1 MIDTVH
7 VLAVAAALSAGAV
20 SLLAWRVGGADHS
33 QPDRLVGE
41 LRVARWAAVLLA
53 AVGAISIGLAVGETS
68 PALGITDAALGT
80 IFVGMAGIVLQR
92 EPREGLIL
100 SAGAFVVHALLC
112 IAHRP
117 GWLPVDIAPR
127 WFIVGCAVYDV
138 YIAGVC
144 YWTQRR

>member
-1 MIDTVH
+1 MTDTVH
-7 VLAVAAALSAGAV
+7 VLAVAAGLSGGAV
-20 SLLAWRVGGADHS
+20 SLLAWRVSRVEGSH
-33 QPDRLVGE
+33 PDRLVGE

-53 AVGAISIGLAVGETS
+53 AVGAMPIGLAVGDTS
-68 PALGITDAALGT
+68 PALGAADAALGMT
-80 IFVGMAGIVLQR
+80 FVGIAGIVLQR
-92 EPREGLIL
+92 EPREALLL
-100 SAGAFVVHALLC
+100 SAAAFVVHALLC

-117 GWLPVDIAPR
+117 GWLPVDLAPR